1 MSYAQLFVQHFD
13 RLVRLCAIA
22 PESIVEHRA
31 ALEAA
36 RASVLEGEVTVNAD
50 QIPPMVNGVPVTGA
64 AAGLDGLPARLRHCG
79 IGRLFVAR
87 DAEAPEL
94 MLLARTIAGQPT
106 GEPPGSE
113 MMLRT
118 VRISPPS
125 QPVGLMGQLTPT
137 DIWAVPQPADFRPYE
152 PTPREPTPSSCVP
165 LITEE
170 VVGLESEPTLVVP
183 TGIAPMINT
192 PVLLR
197 PVLTDDKGDLTA
209 EELAGRLETAH
220 RLQHSPERL
229 REVGL
234 LLEELS
240 RRAERALREDD
251 PVALRDM
258 VLLVLRRGD
267 DEQEQELRLVYQMAR
282 RKLLAPT
289 YLRSLAR
296 LAPRLPDER
305 DSLLFILGHAG
316 EEGADAVIEQLIA
329 AESPSDRRAYFN
341 TLIRLQAGEAS
352 LLHMLS
358 DERWYVVRN
367 AADLLGEMGVA
378 HAEDALLEAL
388 QHYDER
394 VRKSVLMAL
403 ARLATPRGLHAVRE
417 ALEAEEPSTRAH
429 AAAALSATSWPYV
442 AATLRRRL
450 RDETE
455 PEVQQVL
462 IAALGRDASDEA
474 VAALIELAAPPRLLG
489 LGRRRNPL
497 RAAAVHALASAATP
511 AARTALARLADDRD
525 EEVRDAA
532 RAALRRLAGTAVASS
547 E

>member
-1 MSYAQLFVQHFD
+1 MSYAQLFTQHFD

-22 PESIVEHRA
+22 PESLAEHQA

-50 QIPPMVNGVPVTGA
+50 QFPPMVNGVPVTGA

-79 IGRLFVAR
+79 FGRLFVAR
-87 DAEAPEL
+87 DAEASEL

-106 GEPPGSE
+106 GQAPGAE

-118 VRISPPS
+118 VRVSPPS
-125 QPVGLMGQLTPT
+125 EQVGLMGQLTPT
-137 DIWAVPQPADFRPYE
+137 GIWAVPQPADFRPYE
-152 PTPREPTPSSCVP
+152 PSPREPTPTSSVP
-165 LITEE
+165 IIEDE
-170 VVGLESEPTLVVP
+170 QVVGLESGPKLMAP
-183 TGIAPMINT
+183 SGISPMINT

-197 PVLTDDKGDLTA
+197 PVLSDDKRDLTA
-209 EELAGRLETAH
+209 DQLADRLETAH
-220 RLQHSPERL
+220 RLQHPPERL

-234 LLEELS
+234 LVEELM
-240 RRAERALREDD
+240 RRAERTLREDD
-251 PVALRDM
+251 PVTLRDM
-258 VLLVLRRGD
+258 VLLILQRGD
-267 DEQEQELRLVYQMAR
+267 DEREQELRLVYQMAR

-289 YLRSLAR
+289 YLRSVAR

-367 AADLLGEMGVA
+367 AADLLGEMGVV

-417 ALEAEEPSTRAH
+417 ALEAEEPTTRAH
-429 AAAALSATSWPYV
+429 AAAALSATSWPYI
-442 AATLRRRL
+442 ASTLRRRL
-450 RDETE
+450 RDEPE

-462 IAALGRDASDEA
+462 LAALGRDASDEA
-474 VAALIELAAPPRLLG
+474 VAALIEIAAPPRLLA
-489 LGRRRNPL
+489 LRRRRNPL
-497 RAAAVHALASAATP
+497 RTAAVHALVTAATA
-511 AARTALARLADDRD
+511 AARTALVRLSDDRD

-532 RAALRRLAGTAVASS
+532 KAALRRFAVAERQS
-547 E
+547 